1 MRHSLNDEANSQSE
15 PPSSE
20 MGDSQVLMVLKWRFW
35 KRLFRGAEVIGVCTR
50 GRQQYWRALYL
61 CMRSNIQKGLGKKV
75 CERVKGRKGNLY
87 KSKNVSVNSQASG
100 DMGFFALYYI
110 VFLIAS
116 VGFLSTINE
125 IFPFTENSKH

>member
-35 KRLFRGAEVIGVCTR
+35 KRLLRGAEVIGVCTR

-75 CERVKGRKGNLY
+75 CDRVKGRKGNLY
-87 KSKNVSVNSQASG
+87 KSKKVSVNSQISG
-100 DMGFFALYYI
+100 NTG
-110 VFLIAS
+110 
-116 VGFLSTINE
+116 
-125 IFPFTENSKH
+125 